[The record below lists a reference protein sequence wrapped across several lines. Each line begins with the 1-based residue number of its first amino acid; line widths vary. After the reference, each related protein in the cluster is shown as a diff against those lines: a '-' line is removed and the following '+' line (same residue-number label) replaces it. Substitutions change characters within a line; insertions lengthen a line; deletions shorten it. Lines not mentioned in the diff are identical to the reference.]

1 MPPIIGEQWPELLS
15 ALFQASQSQE
25 AGQREN
31 AFRIFATTPGI
42 IEKHHEDAVHAAF
55 GKGFLDESI
64 DVSSPTVL

>member
-1 MPPIIGEQWPELLS
+1 MWLRTGEQWPELLS
-15 ALFQASQSQE
+15 ALFQLSRSQE

-42 IEKHHEDAVHAAF
+42 IEKQHEEGVQSAF

-64 DVSSPTVL
+64 DVS